1 MRILTRSLRSARRR
15 MSRVSG
21 RAGIKLGLVAPRMRY
36 PFEQVMLK
44 YPAGRPSYRWGTL
57 CAAYL
62 AKALGYP
69 RISVIEFG
77 VAGGG
82 GLLKLEEIAAWV
94 EQQTGVAI
102 DVYGFDTGTGL
113 TKPQDYR
120 DLPQLWQEGDYRMD
134 VERLRSRLTRA
145 RLVLGPVE
153 TTVPEFLAEA
163 PAPVGFI
170 AFDLD
175 LYSST
180 MHAFQLFEGSDEV
193 LLPRVVCYFDDIIGF
208 SHGDFNGERLAIHEF
223 NAGHQLRKISAIY
236 GLRYVLDM
244 DKVWTEMMFMFHA
257 FDHARYNDYD
267 GMNFIP
273 ELSLD

>member
-1 MRILTRSLRSARRR
+1 MSLLTRAFQSVRRRSARKL
-15 MSRVSG
+15 S
-21 RAGIKLGLVAPRMRY
+21 RAGIKLGIAEPRMRY

-44 YPAGRPSYRWGTL
+44 YPAGRPPYRWGTL

-82 GLLKLEEIAAWV
+82 GLIKLEEIAAWV
-94 EQQTGVAI
+94 ERQTGVVI

-120 DLPQLWQEGDYRMD
+120 DLPQLWREGDYKMD
-134 VERLRSRLTRA
+134 VDRLRSRLTRA

-153 TTVPEFLAEA
+153 RTVPEFLAES
-163 PAPVGFI
+163 PAPVGFV

-180 MHAFQLFEGSDEV
+180 MHAFRLFEAADGA

-208 SHGDFNGERLAIHEF
+208 SHGDFNGERLAIHDF
-223 NAGHQLRKISAIY
+223 NDDHELRKISPIY
-236 GLRYVLDM
+236 GLRHVLDM

-257 FDHARYNDYD
+257 FDHARYNEYD